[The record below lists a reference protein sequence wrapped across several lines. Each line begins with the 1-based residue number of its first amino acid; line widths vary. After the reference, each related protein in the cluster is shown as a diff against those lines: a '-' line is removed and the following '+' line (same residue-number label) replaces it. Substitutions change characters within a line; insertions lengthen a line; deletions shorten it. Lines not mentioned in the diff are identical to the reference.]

1 MPEDTP
7 QTPAEPV
14 TITNLPASLEPPHS
28 PIAFDIGEEFGTA
41 RKNLPPMK
49 VVGIVVAVIAIVAAI
64 VALIQKPRQKA
75 TGSIENVLTAE
86 IPNQNMTMVA
96 IKLSIHNQGQK
107 AFLPREVKTEL
118 TTNKGSFTDQA
129 ASAVDVPRYVQAFP
143 ALVGDGTAP
152 LQFETAIAPGSQT
165 KGIIIVTFPVSADA
179 IAHRKQIRVTL
190 TDPDQQ
196 VPIILTK

>member
-14 TITNLPASLEPPHS
+14 TITNLPASLEPPNS

-49 VVGIVVAVIAIVAAI
+49 IVGIVVAVIAIVAAI
-64 VALIQKPRQKA
+64 VALMQKPRQKA
-75 TGSIENVLTAE
+75 TGAIENVLRAE
-86 IPNQNMTMVA
+86 IPNQNMMMVA
-96 IKLSIHNQGQK
+96 IKLSIHNHGK
-107 AFLPREVKTEL
+107 RRFLPREVKTEL
-118 TTNKGSFTDQA
+118 ETDNGSFTDQA

-152 LQFETAIAPGSQT
+152 LQFETAIAPGGQT
-165 KGIIIVTFPVSADA
+165 KGMIIVTFPVSADVFA
-179 IAHRKQIRVTL
+179 NRKLIRVTL
-190 TDPDQQ
+190 TGP
-196 VPIILTK
+196 